1 MTQCA
6 LPLGTQS
13 LFEQVCYPNTLIDAF
28 LEVLKNKGSHGSDN
42 ITIQQFESELEK
54 ELLQLIDELKS
65 WTYKPKPV
73 RRVEIPK
80 PDNKGVRILGV
91 PCVRDRVV
99 QTAIKMVLEP
109 ELDPSFSYC
118 SFGFRP
124 GKSQQ
129 QAVESA
135 RQQVA
140 QGKEFVVDENVRAG
154 GSEIVTFSVSVHGV

>member
-1 MTQCA
+1 MTQCS

-28 LEVLKNKGSHGSDN
+28 LEVRKNKGSHGSDN
-42 ITIQQFESELEK
+42 ITIQQFENNLEK
-54 ELLQLIDELKS
+54 ELLQLIDELQS

-99 QTAIKMVLEP
+99 QTAIKNGL
-109 ELDPSFSYC
+109 
-118 SFGFRP
+118 GTR
-124 GKSQQ
+124 
-129 QAVESA
+129 
-135 RQQVA
+135 
-140 QGKEFVVDENVRAG
+140 
-154 GSEIVTFSVSVHGV
+154 T

>member
-1 MTQCA
+1 MNYKVGRINQN
-6 LPLGTQS
+6 LS
-13 LFEQVCYPNTLIDAF
+13 
-28 LEVLKNKGSHGSDN
+28 
-42 ITIQQFESELEK
+42 
-54 ELLQLIDELKS
+54 DEL
-65 WTYKPKPV
+65 
-73 RRVEIPK
+73 EIPK

-109 ELDPSFSYC
+109 ELDPSFSYY

-140 QGKEFVVDENVRAG
+140 QGKEFVVDIDLSKFFDRINHDRLIAKLSHVIDDKRILRLIGMTLRSENEGILLFRLKLVQLKVVLLA
-154 GSEIVTFSVSVHGV
+154 HY